1 MFDRQD
7 GKSLLALW
15 HYREDI
21 NDFQC
26 VKSVEIYEPI
36 CFRDMNY
43 FTGEVCQRIFLYK
56 GLNDD
61 IFWFSYNEQERL
73 VINILDRVLT
83 EEENK
88 KTKKVEY
95 IVNE

>member
-1 MFDRQD
+1 MYDRQD

-43 FTGEVCQRIFLYK
+43 FTGEVC
-56 GLNDD
+56 
-61 IFWFSYNEQERL
+61 
-73 VINILDRVLT
+73 
-83 EEENK
+83 
-88 KTKKVEY
+88 
-95 IVNE
+95 